1 MESVPG
7 HRNVS
12 PRALFRRIRTC
23 ATAFEQSCPAAF
35 FLLAA
40 ITAVL
45 SARGNGFPFV
55 LIPAVSVLLV
65 WALIPTRDALA
76 RFALPMLPALI
87 VALIWAGQQRNFIA
101 DAAGRTH
108 FAAEAELII
117 DDPSASARSGEAF
130 RVRNLQ
136 CRVKRF
142 RYGANAPW
150 MEFEGTSPR
159 VLLDRGRG
167 EDAVNVPLGFGDTVL
182 AKGVFSAPEPP
193 LFPGSF
199 DYAAYLEHEGI
210 YEVFRPESE
219 SLEFV
224 SHGKGFRRTLY
235 DLRDAVLAAVCR
247 GFRSVENARM
257 AGAMLGGRRIAL
269 EKETRAG
276 FLSSGTIHILTVSG
290 THVGIFASLLLLLLV
305 WVPFRKRCVFVLV
318 PLLFYA
324 LSTGMREPAMRAY
337 VMIAAFLILRSLLLA
352 TSHINTLMLAA
363 YVILV
368 ISPASLLKP
377 GMYYS
382 FLSVALLLSLPR
394 DVGSL
399 LLGFLSRKLSQPLLV
414 RYTSVWRIRT
424 AHWMRILLSA
434 IAATAVA
441 SLGSG
446 VLSILY
452 QGLFPVSA
460 VPANLLVMPL
470 AYLAFVA
477 AGITLL
483 FSWAGPVGLFFSGL
497 LEQVFRLIG
506 WLGRFFGGLCETA
519 IPRPPVWTVVLF
531 LAALFYLFHAKH
543 WRRAVSALALMV
555 ALFAFWWLRAA
566 FLPAEVLIV
575 DGGGSELEP
584 AIVVTDPALGRA
596 DVVNVPDYRTGS
608 ALADYLHERGITVC
622 RSVAVSSGRKA
633 SFDGLDTFAAQMPIL
648 DIYSPSNALSK
659 MPDGPVVTAY
669 PYEGGI
675 RSYSLSGDFFSFSIG
690 TIDGILLSNHTGR
703 GHLTLKED
711 GIPFWD
717 AEIRQTSVRRLH
729 IRRIDAITP
738 KVATRKD

>member
-7 HRNVS
+7 HRIVS
-12 PRALFRRIRTC
+12 PRALFRRIRTG
-23 ATAFEQSCPAAF
+23 ATALEQSCPAAL

-40 ITAVL
+40 VTAVL
-45 SARGNGFPFV
+45 SVRGNGFPFA
-55 LIPAVSVLLV
+55 LIPAASVLLV
-65 WALIPTRDALA
+65 WALIPTRDALV
-76 RFALPMLPALI
+76 RFALPMLPALF
-87 VALIWAGQQRNFIA
+87 VALSWAGQQRNFIA
-101 DAAGRTH
+101 DEAGRAH
-108 FAAEAELII
+108 FAAEAELIV

-150 MEFEGTSPR
+150 IVFEETLPR
-159 VLLDRGRG
+159 VLMDCGRG
-167 EDAVNVPLGFGDTVL
+167 ENAIEIPLGYGDTML
-182 AKGVFSAPEPP
+182 AKGVFSSPEPP

-210 YEVFRPESE
+210 YEMFRPESE
-219 SLEFV
+219 SVEIV
-224 SHGKGFRRTLY
+224 SQGKGFRRVLY
-235 DLRDAVLAAVCR
+235 DLRDAALAAVCR
-247 GFRSVENARM
+247 GFRSVETARM

-276 FLSSGTIHILTVSG
+276 FLFSGTIHILTVSG

-305 WVPFRKRCVFVLV
+305 WVPFRKRCLFVLV
-318 PLLFYA
+318 PILFYA

-352 TSHINTLMLAA
+352 TLHINTLMLAA
-363 YVILV
+363 YVILL

-394 DVGSL
+394 DVGSI
-399 LLGFLSRKLSQPLLV
+399 LLGFLSRNLSQPLPV
-414 RYTSVWRIRT
+414 RYTSVWRIR
-424 AHWMRILLSA
+424 ALHWIRVLLSA
-434 IAATAVA
+434 FAATAVA

-460 VPANLLVMPL
+460 IPANLLVMPL
-470 AYLAFVA
+470 AVLAFIA
-477 AGITLL
+477 AGMALL
-483 FSWAGPVGLFFSGL
+483 FSWMGPVSLFFSGV

-519 IPRPPVWTVVLF
+519 IPKPPVWTVVLF
-531 LAALFYLFHAKH
+531 LAAMFYLLHAKR
-543 WRRAVSALALMV
+543 WPRAVSALALMT
-555 ALFAFWWLRAA
+555 ALFVFWCFRAA
-566 FLPAEVLIV
+566 FFPAEILIV

-584 AIVVTDPALGRA
+584 AIVVTDPVLGRA
-596 DVVNVPDYRTGS
+596 DVVNVQDYRTVS
-608 ALADYLHERGITVC
+608 ALADYLHERGITAC

-633 SFDGLDTFAAQMPIL
+633 SFDGLDTFAAQIPIL
-648 DIYSPSNALSK
+648 DIYAPSNALSK
-659 MPDGPVVTAY
+659 MPDGPAVTAY
-669 PYEGGI
+669 PYDGFV
-675 RSYSLSGDFFSFSIG
+675 RSYRLSDDIFSFSIG

-703 GHLTLKED
+703 GHLTLKES
-711 GIPFWD
+711 GVPFRD
-717 AEIRQTSVRRLH
+717 AEIQQTSARRLH
-729 IRRIDAITP
+729 IRRIEAVPPQAT
-738 KVATRKD
+738 TRKD

>member
-7 HRNVS
+7 HRTVS
-12 PRALFRRIRTC
+12 PRALFRRIRTS
-23 ATAFEQSCPAAF
+23 ATALDQSCPAAL

-40 ITAVL
+40 VTAVL
-45 SARGNGFPFV
+45 SARGNGFPYV
-55 LIPAVSVLLV
+55 LIPAASVLLA
-65 WALIPTRDALA
+65 WALIPTRDALI
-76 RFALPMLPALI
+76 RFALPMLPALL
-87 VALIWAGQQRNFIA
+87 VALSWSGQQRNIIA
-101 DAAGRTH
+101 DEAGRAR
-108 FAAEAELII
+108 FAAEAELIV
-117 DDPSASARSGEAF
+117 DDPSASARSGDAF

-150 MEFEGTSPR
+150 IGFDGILPR
-159 VLLDRGRG
+159 VLMDLGQG
-167 EDAVNVPLGFGDTVL
+167 GNAIEIPLGFGDAVL

-210 YEVFRPESE
+210 YELFRPESE
-219 SLEFV
+219 SVEVV
-224 SHGKGFRRTLY
+224 SQGKGFRRALY
-235 DLRDAVLAAVCR
+235 GLRDAALAAVCR

-257 AGAMLGGRRIAL
+257 AGAMLGGRRISL

-305 WVPFRKRCVFVLV
+305 WVPFRKRCLFVLV

-382 FLSVALLLSLPR
+382 FLSVALLLSLPH
-394 DVGSL
+394 DVGNI
-399 LLGFLSRKLSQPLLV
+399 LLGFLSRKLSQPLPV
-414 RYTSVWRIRT
+414 RYTPVRRIW
-424 AHWMRILLSA
+424 ALHWIRILLSA
-434 IAATAVA
+434 FAATAVA

-460 VPANLLVMPL
+460 VPANLLVIPL
-470 AYLAFVA
+470 AYLAFVT
-477 AGITLL
+477 AGVALL
-483 FSWAGPVGLFFSGL
+483 FSWAGPAGLFFSGV

-531 LAALFYLFHAKH
+531 LAAMFCLLRAKS
-543 WRRAVSALALMV
+543 WRRAASMAALMT
-555 ALFAFWWLRAA
+555 ALFAFWCFRAS
-566 FLPAEVLIV
+566 FLPAEILIV
-575 DGGGSELEP
+575 SGGGTEQEP
-584 AIVVTDPALGRA
+584 AVVVTDPALGRA

-608 ALADYLHERGITVC
+608 ALADYLH
-622 RSVAVSSGRKA
+622 
-633 SFDGLDTFAAQMPIL
+633 
-648 DIYSPSNALSK
+648 
-659 MPDGPVVTAY
+659 
-669 PYEGGI
+669 
-675 RSYSLSGDFFSFSIG
+675 
-690 TIDGILLSNHTGR
+690 
-703 GHLTLKED
+703 
-711 GIPFWD
+711 
-717 AEIRQTSVRRLH
+717 
-729 IRRIDAITP
+729 
-738 KVATRKD
+738 

>member
-7 HRNVS
+7 HRTVS
-12 PRALFRRIRTC
+12 PRALFRRIRKS
-23 ATAFEQSCPAAF
+23 ATAFEQSYPAAL

-40 ITAVL
+40 VTAVL
-45 SARGNGFPFV
+45 SVRGNGFPFV
-55 LIPAVSVLLV
+55 LIPAASVLLV
-65 WALIPTRDALA
+65 WALIPVRDALV

-87 VALIWAGQQRNFIA
+87 AALIWSGQQRNLIA
-101 DAAGRTH
+101 DAAGRAH
-108 FAAEAELII
+108 FAAEAELIV

-142 RYGANAPW
+142 RYGADAPW
-150 MEFEGTSPR
+150 IAFEGTSPR

-167 EDAVNVPLGFGDTVL
+167 EDAVILPLGFGDAVL
-182 AKGVFSAPEPP
+182 AKGVFSAPEPS

-199 DYAAYLEHEGI
+199 DYPAYLEHEGI
-210 YEVFRPESE
+210 YELFRPGSG
-219 SLEFV
+219 SLEIV
-224 SHGKGFRRTLY
+224 SRGRGFRRTLY
-235 DLRDAVLAAVCR
+235 DLRDAALAAICR
-247 GFRSVENARM
+247 GFRGVETARM
-257 AGAMLGGRRIAL
+257 AGAMLGGRRISL

-290 THVGIFASLLLLLLV
+290 THVGIFASLLLFLLV
-305 WVPFRKRCVFVLV
+305 WVPFRKRCVFVLA
-318 PLLFYA
+318 PLLLYA

-363 YVILV
+363 YVILTV
-368 ISPASLLKP
+368 SPASLLKP

-399 LLGFLSRKLSQPLLV
+399 LLGFVSWRLSQPLPV
-414 RYTSVWRIRT
+414 RYLSARRIRT
-424 AHWMRILLSA
+424 AHWIRILLSA
-434 IAATAVA
+434 FAATAVA

-452 QGLFPVSA
+452 QGLFPISA

-470 AYLAFVA
+470 AYLAFVT

-483 FSWAGPVGLFFSGL
+483 FSWGGPVGLFFSVL
-497 LEQVFRLIG
+497 LEQIFRLIG

-531 LAALFYLFHAKH
+531 LAALFYLLHAKF
-543 WRRAVSALALMV
+543 WRRAVSVLALMTT
-555 ALFAFWWLRAA
+555 LFAFWCLRAS
-566 FLPAEVLIV
+566 FLPAEILIAA
-575 DGGGSELEP
+575 GGGSELEP
-584 AIVVTDPALGRA
+584 VVVVTDPALGRA
-596 DVVNVPDYRTGS
+596 DVVNVPDYHTGR

-633 SFDGLDTFAAQMPIL
+633 SFDGLDSFAAQMSVL
-648 DIYSPSNALSK
+648 DLYSPPNALSK
-659 MPDGPVVTAY
+659 MPDGPAVTAL
-669 PYEGGI
+669 PHDSVA
-675 RSYSLSGDFFSFSIG
+675 RSYHLLSGELFSFSIG

-703 GHLTLKED
+703 GHLTLRKEET
-711 GIPFWD
+711 PFWD
-717 AEIRQTSVRRLH
+717 ADIQQTSVRRLH
-729 IRRIDAITP
+729 IQPIESIAP
-738 KVATRKD
+738 

>member
-7 HRNVS
+7 HRTVS
-12 PRALFRRIRTC
+12 PRALFRRVRIS
-23 ATAFEQSCPAAF
+23 ATAFEQSCPAAL

-45 SARGNGFPFV
+45 SVRGNGFPFA
-55 LIPAVSVLLV
+55 LIPAASVLLV
-65 WALIPTRDALA
+65 WELIPTRDALV

-87 VALIWAGQQRNFIA
+87 VALIWSGLQRNFIA
-101 DAAGRTH
+101 DETGRAH
-108 FAAEAELII
+108 FAAEAELTV

-150 MEFEGTSPR
+150 IIFEETSPR
-159 VLLDRGRG
+159 VLLDLGRG
-167 EDAVNVPLGFGDTVL
+167 EDAVSVPLGFGDTVL

-210 YEVFRPESE
+210 YEMFRPES
-219 SLEFV
+219 LELV
-224 SHGKGFRRTLY
+224 SQGRGFRRMLY
-235 DLRDAVLAAVCR
+235 DLRDAALSAVCR
-247 GFRSVENARM
+247 GFHNVENARM

-305 WVPFRKRCVFVLV
+305 WVPFRKRCVFVLA
-318 PLLFYA
+318 PLLLYA

-337 VMIAAFLILRSLLLA
+337 VMIAMFLILRSLLLS

-363 YVILV
+363 YVILT

-399 LLGFLSRKLSQPLLV
+399 LLGFLSRKLSQPLPV
-414 RYTSVWRIRT
+414 RYTPVWRIRMS
-424 AHWMRILLSA
+424 HWIRILLSA
-434 IAATAVA
+434 LAATAVA
-441 SLGSG
+441 SMGSG

-470 AYLAFVA
+470 AFFAFVM
-477 AGITLL
+477 AGVTLL
-483 FSWAGPVGLFFSGL
+483 FSWMGRVGLFFSGM

-519 IPRPPVWTVVLF
+519 IPKPPVWTVVLF
-531 LAALFYLFHAKH
+531 LAALFCLLHAKR
-543 WRRAVSALALMV
+543 WRRAVFALALMTV
-555 ALFAFWWLRAA
+555 LFVFWCFRAS
-566 FLPAEVLIV
+566 FFPAEVLIL

-584 AIVVTDPALGRA
+584 AVVVTDPMLGRA

-633 SFDGLDTFAAQMPIL
+633 SFDGLDTFAAQIPIL
-648 DIYSPSNALSK
+648 DIYSPSNALGK
-659 MPDGPVVTAY
+659 MPDGPAVTAL
-669 PYEGGI
+669 PYDGFA
-675 RSYSLSGDFFSFSIG
+675 RSYDFSDDIFSFSIG

-703 GHLTLKED
+703 GHLTLKND
-711 GIPFWD
+711 GIPFRD
-717 AEIRQTSVRRLH
+717 DEIRQTSARRLH
-729 IRRIDAITP
+729 IRRIDAIPPQAT
-738 KVATRKD
+738 TRKD

>member
-7 HRNVS
+7 HRTVS
-12 PRALFRRIRTC
+12 PRALFRRIRTG
-23 ATAFEQSCPAAF
+23 ATALEQTCPAAL

-40 ITAVL
+40 VTAVL
-45 SARGNGFPFV
+45 SVRGNGFSFA
-55 LIPAVSVLLV
+55 LIPAASVLLV
-65 WALIPTRDALA
+65 WALVPTRDALI
-76 RFALPMLPALI
+76 RFALPMLPALF
-87 VALIWAGQQRNFIA
+87 VALSWAGQQRNLIA
-101 DAAGRTH
+101 DVAGRAH
-108 FAAEAELII
+108 FAAEAELTI
-117 DDPSASARSGEAF
+117 DDPSASGRNGEAF

-136 CRVKRF
+136 CCVKRF

-150 MEFEGTSPR
+150 LEFEGKLPR
-159 VLLDRGRG
+159 VLLDCGRG
-167 EDAVNVPLGFGDTVL
+167 EDTVSVPLGFGDTVL

-210 YEVFRPESE
+210 YEMFRPESE
-219 SLEFV
+219 SVEV
-224 SHGKGFRRTLY
+224 ISSGKGFRRMLY
-235 DLRDAVLAAVCR
+235 DIRDAMLAAVCR
-247 GFRSVENARM
+247 GFRSEENARM
-257 AGAMLGGRRIAL
+257 AGAMLGGRRISL
-269 EKETRAG
+269 EKETRTG

-363 YVILV
+363 YVILT

-399 LLGFLSRKLSQPLLV
+399 LLGFLSRKLSQPLPV
-414 RYTSVWRIRT
+414 RYTSVLRIRT
-424 AHWMRILLSA
+424 SHWIRVLLSA
-434 IAATAVA
+434 FAATAVA

-470 AYLAFVA
+470 AVLAFIA
-477 AGITLL
+477 AGMALL
-483 FSWAGPVGLFFSGL
+483 FSWMGSVGLFFSEV

-519 IPRPPVWTVVLF
+519 IPKPPVWTVVLF
-531 LAALFYLFHAKH
+531 LAAMFYLLHAKR
-543 WRRAVSALALMV
+543 WRRAAFALALMT
-555 ALFAFWWLRAA
+555 ALFVFWCFRAA
-566 FLPAEVLIV
+566 FFPAEVLIV

-608 ALADYLHERGITVC
+608 ALADYLHEHGITAC

-633 SFDGLDTFAAQMPIL
+633 SFDGLDTFAAQIPVL
-648 DIYSPSNALSK
+648 DIYAPSNAQSK
-659 MPDGPVVTAY
+659 MPDGPVVTAL
-669 PYEGGI
+669 PYEGGV
-675 RSYSLSGDFFSFSIG
+675 RSYRLSDDIFSFSIG

-703 GHLTLKED
+703 GHLTLKEN
-711 GIPFWD
+711 GVPFRD
-717 AEIRQTSVRRLH
+717 ADIQQTSAQRLH
-729 IRRIDAITP
+729 IRRIEAVPPQAT
-738 KVATRKD
+738 TRKD